1 MSYLFAFSYCSET
14 ETELYLSVSCQGMM
28 GQQWPATG
36 VGALGAADVG
46 YGISPLGGGHHY
58 FTIELPELTQN

>member
-1 MSYLFAFSYCSET
+1 
-14 ETELYLSVSCQGMM
+14 MM